1 MTTDTDKPLVSLGVF
16 LRNEG
21 RFIRQSLENLQAQD
35 YENIEIVISDNC
47 STDDT
52 DAVCRDLGAGD
63 ERVKYEHQ
71 ETNVGAA
78 ANSIRVLDLA
88 SGKYFMWASG
98 HDLWAPDLVS
108 KCVAELEAHPG
119 SALAYASC
127 TWIDTDGAALDKE
140 SGWYDTRGMDAIG
153 RFFMAFWGNLHPV
166 LGLIR
171 TEYLRDLPKI
181 HACAG
186 SDQIILTELALR
198 GDFIHVAD
206 SSWSR
211 RAPRATE
218 MHQEKIKRYTGEEF
232 GLAGS
237 WLDRRL
243 PLMRIPLEMVRAI
256 YRSRLSILEKLAM
269 WIALLPAFVLR
280 YLTGRKS

>member
-1 MTTDTDKPLVSLGVF
+1 MNTDKEKPLASLGVY

-21 RFIRQSLENLQAQD
+21 RFIRQSLESLQAQD
-35 YENIEIVISDNC
+35 YENLEIIISDNC

-52 DAVCRDLGAGD
+52 ETICRELGAGD
-63 ERVKYEHQ
+63 ERVNYERQ
-71 ETNVGAA
+71 ESNIGAT
-78 ANSIRVLDLA
+78 ANFIRVLDRA
-88 SGKYFMWASG
+88 TGAYFMWASG

-108 KCVAELEAHPG
+108 KCVAALDVHPG
-119 SALAYASC
+119 AALAYASS
-127 TWIDTDGAALDKE
+127 TWIDADGAALDKE

-186 SDQIILTELALR
+186 SDQIVLTELALR
-198 GDFIHVAD
+198 GDFIHVPD

-211 RAPRATE
+211 RAQRGME
-218 MHQEKIKRYTGEEF
+218 MHKERIKRYASEEF
-232 GLAGS
+232 GLTGS

-243 PLMRIPLEMVRAI
+243 PLMRIPMEMMRAI

-280 YLTGRKS
+280 YLAGRKS